1 MSSSDSYVSLSLS
14 NPTMGNDWGKR
25 QEKIVDITPQHV
37 GCGDGRILIQ
47 MAAAYRPEM
56 EETRAGASRP
66 EDAPGRQHRCRRCV
80 GFEVGPERA
89 ANARHNV

>member
-14 NPTMGNDWGKR
+14 NPTMGNNWGK
-25 QEKIVDITPQHV
+25 QQGKIADLTPQHV

-56 EETRAGASRP
+56 EETGAGASRP
-66 EDAPGRQHRCRRCV
+66 NDAPEHNRI
-80 GFEVGPERA
+80 A
-89 ANARHNV
+89 ADGAWA